1 MSKYFKA
8 WQILTGGKPKHT
20 GTEVIKSF
28 TSKIKGQKSKESIIK
43 AGKEKKSK
51 ITADERKEAMTRYF
65 TNQPPKKTKPKVKHY
80 TAPKD
85 FTW

>member
-28 TSKIKGQKSKESIIK
+28 TSKIKGQKSKESIIE
-43 AGKEKKSK
+43 AGKKFKSK
-51 ITADERKEAMTRYF
+51 LADEAKKAQEAEF
-65 TNQPPKKTKPKVKHY
+65 KKKPWKDPKKKWDQALREYVK
-80 TAPKD
+80 K
-85 FTW
+85 

>member
-8 WQILTGGKPKHT
+8 WQILTGGKPTHT

-43 AGKEKKSK
+43 KGKEFKSK
-51 ITADERKEAMTRYF
+51 LADEAKKAQEAEFKKKPWKKMGISKKEYDDIPF
-65 TNQPPKKTKPKVKHY
+65 
-80 TAPKD
+80 
-85 FTW
+85 